1 MDTVPA
7 RSSSSKLPHCIKSLH
22 LNTKEHRSHN
32 LCFPKMCP
40 PPNGYKNLN
49 SLLLERACTLPPIC
63 KIAPEGAVHGSL
75 AQCPPGG
82 LGHPRR
88 LRLTP
93 GPTLPLWMSLTRSL
107 YPASPPSPARARIR
121 AHCSNAGA
129 PSLNWP
135 GDSSPPLPPPLVC
148 LAWHHILADIPAPIL
163 LWPGHAVPW
172 PVRLPSTSRSKTCD
186 LHDPYFA

>member
-1 MDTVPA
+1 MAVGGGWEERDPPHEVFPVFILYWANST
-7 RSSSSKLPHCIKSLH
+7 SSDLFQFCQ
-22 LNTKEHRSHN
+22 
-32 LCFPKMCP
+32 
-40 PPNGYKNLN
+40 
-49 SLLLERACTLPPIC
+49 
-63 KIAPEGAVHGSL
+63 IAPEGAVHGSL

-82 LGHPRR
+82 LGHAWR

-93 GPTLPLWMSLTRSL
+93 GPTLPLWMSLTCSL

-121 AHCSNAGA
+121 AHCSKAGA
-129 PSLNWP
+129 PSPNWP
-135 GDSSPPLPPPLVC
+135 GDSSPPFPPPLVC
-148 LAWHHILADIPAPIL
+148 LTWHHILADIPAPIL